1 MSERRLFVWLDDE
14 DRCGDVLRAA
24 TAVLL
29 PVPDD
34 RWLGGEQTQPGA
46 HVAADDI
53 AAVNQPAPYH
63 VWR

>member
-1 MSERRLFVWLDDE
+1 MSERRLLVWLDDG
-14 DRCGDVLRAA
+14 DRCGDVLRAV

-34 RWLGGEQTQPGA
+34 RWLGGEQTESGA
-46 HVAADDI
+46 HVVADGV
-53 AAVNQPAPYH
+53 AAVNQPAPYR